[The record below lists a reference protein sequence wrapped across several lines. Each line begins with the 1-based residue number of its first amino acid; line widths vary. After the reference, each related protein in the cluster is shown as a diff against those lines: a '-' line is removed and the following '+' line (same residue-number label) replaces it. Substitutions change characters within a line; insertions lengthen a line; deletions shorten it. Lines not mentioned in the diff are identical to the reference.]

1 MKKSLRDEAKAAFKQ
16 QYKAAKRSKLD
27 PDQAKGTLQL
37 QKEQAA
43 QQQNGAVAGS
53 EDSGSEQEQEDEED
67 DEEEEGA
74 DDASEDGALTAQR
87 QQGGSGPGAIG
98 QLAIPQGVTVPQF

>member
-43 QQQNGAVAGS
+43 QQQNGATAGS
-53 EDSGSEQEQEDEED
+53 EDSSSEQEQEED
-67 DEEEEGA
+67 DEEQEGA
-74 DDASEDGALTAQR
+74 DGGSEDGAHTAQR
-87 QQGGSGPGAIG
+87 QQGGSGPGAVG